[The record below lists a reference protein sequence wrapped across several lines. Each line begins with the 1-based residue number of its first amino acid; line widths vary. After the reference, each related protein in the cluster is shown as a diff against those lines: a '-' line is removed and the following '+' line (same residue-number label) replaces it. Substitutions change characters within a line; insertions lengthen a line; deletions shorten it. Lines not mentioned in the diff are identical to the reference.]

1 MKTIIITVLAIG
13 CLAAAEKK
21 PKQKATPPAPV
32 VIPPD
37 ALQTPDGSF
46 SYTDKDGKKWLY
58 RRTPFGVSKVEDK
71 PVVADTTEDKLTT
84 ATEKGDTIQFERPG
98 PFGSTKWEKKKTE
111 LNEDEKKAWDRE
123 RQKTSGTSK

>member
-1 MKTIIITVLAIG
+1 MKTIMVALLAIG
-13 CLAAAEKK
+13 CLGAAEKK
-21 PKQKATPPAPV
+21 PKQQKAAASGPM

-71 PVVADTTEDKLTT
+71 PVVADATEDKLTT
-84 ATEKGDTIQFERPG
+84 AVEKGDTIQFERPG
-98 PFGSTKWEKKKTE
+98 PFGATKWEKKKTE

-123 RQKTSGTSK
+123 RQKSGGNK